1 MCIKFLRA
9 TNFTSTFYLG
19 GAVYSHYGQDSCDGS
34 EVEEMVETLTSV
46 KGTYGNNNLMIYRV
60 YSGETPI
67 SNVHYLEIKAQ

>member
-1 MCIKFLRA
+1 MCIKFLPA

-46 KGTYGNNNLMIYRV
+46 KGTYGNN
-60 YSGETPI
+60 
-67 SNVHYLEIKAQ
+67 